1 MTNVPNS
8 IATELLT
15 STPAANDDRIDESSA
30 PLAPVLRGAGASG
43 AGTGGGG
50 SGGASGWD
58 GGTGGWDA
66 HEVWRRT
73 IKEARDRRRSDPPP
87 EF

>member
-8 IATELLT
+8 IAAELLT
-15 STPAANDDRIDESSA
+15 STPAANEDRIDDHRIDDHRIEEVPA
-30 PLAPVLRGAGASG
+30 PPAPALSE
-43 AGTGGGG
+43 
-50 SGGASGWD
+50 
-58 GGTGGWDA
+58 TGGWDA

>member
-15 STPAANDDRIDESSA
+15 STPAANDDRIGDAATPPA
-30 PLAPVLRGAGASG
+30 PGIN
-43 AGTGGGG
+43 
-50 SGGASGWD
+50 D
-58 GGTGGWDA
+58 TGGWDA
-66 HEVWRRT
+66 HEVWRRL
-73 IKEARDRRRSDPPP
+73 IRDARDRRRADQPP